1 LFEIASLAHC
11 TRDLHCPC
19 VTTLLTMD
27 RNQSTCQGVHVHI
40 FLGMF
45 QVLKP
50 SVALGQVIALV
61 NVGSEILPRGSFSLR
76 RSLHP
81 YLKQAEK

>member
-1 LFEIASLAHC
+1 
-11 TRDLHCPC
+11 
-19 VTTLLTMD
+19 
-27 RNQSTCQGVHVHI
+27 
-40 FLGMF
+40 MF

-61 NVGSEILPRGSFSLR
+61 NVGSEILVRGSFLLQ